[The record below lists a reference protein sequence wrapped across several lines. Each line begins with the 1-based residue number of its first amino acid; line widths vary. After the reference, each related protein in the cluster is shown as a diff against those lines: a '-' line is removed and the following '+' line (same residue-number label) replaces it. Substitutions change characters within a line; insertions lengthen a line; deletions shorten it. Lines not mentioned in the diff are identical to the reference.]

1 MRYIKAWIHKYIMHI
16 ESPSAHCMGYK
27 YEWDALLDS
36 YKVTGEEM
44 IEILKKFLY
53 ESVDKKE
60 VQNERKTKSKEAKKG
75 T

>member
-1 MRYIKAWIHKYIMHI
+1 
-16 ESPSAHCMGYK
+16 MGYK